1 MIKMIKNES
10 FEDELDQIIQLVKK
24 ANTDNFFELAEI
36 LGHNPK
42 TDYAG
47 AILPNCD
54 LSGGDLEGANLCKT
68 NLSSANLRG
77 TNLRRADLSY
87 SDISGADFTNA
98 DLTGTNFHEVQAEN
112 AIFCNNL
119 GLYER
124 VRLNLID
131 RGAIVSLK
139 NPRKI
144 NSTLRTIWFFYK
156 HTLIDKL
163 ISNPSLYYEIAAF
176 EIDRNTAT
184 ESDSPPK
191 DEEQNFPYSTTEIIP
206 LAIVL
211 NSYNLSSLDTE

>member
-10 FEDELDQIIQLVKK
+10 FEDELDQIIQIVKE

-36 LGHNPK
+36 LGRNPK
-42 TDYAG
+42 TDLAG
-47 AILPNCD
+47 ANLPNCD
-54 LSGGDLEGANLCKT
+54 LSGGDLEGANLRKT

-87 SDISGADFTNA
+87 SDISGADFTDA
-98 DLTGTNFHEVQAEN
+98 DLTGTNFHQVQAEN

-124 VRLNLID
+124 LRLNLID
-131 RGAIVSLK
+131 RGAIVSPK

-144 NSTLRTIWFFYK
+144 NSTLRTIWLFYK

-163 ISNPSLYYEIAAF
+163 ISNPSLYYQIAAF
-176 EIDRNTAT
+176 EIDRSTAT
-184 ESDSPPK
+184 KSDFSPK
-191 DEEQNFPYSTTEIIP
+191 NEKQNSPYSTTEIIP

-211 NSYNLSSLDTE
+211 NGYNLSSLDTE